1 MLVISIYSVGEYE
14 RAKYIKDS
22 IKSHNKTYNK
32 QGKTIGT
39 LSLKLY
45 NTKKELETET
55 KTKILYYSAGKN
67 LLAVC
72 KKMALKCQ
80 DIIENKKNCAYDASF
95 LERPNE
101 ETNNNSNND
110 ILINSLLRP

>member
-14 RAKYIKDS
+14 RTKYINR
-22 IKSHNKTYNK
+22 HYKTYNK

-72 KKMALKCQ
+72 KKMALECQ

-110 ILINSLLRP
+110 ILINSL